1 MITCSSNAAARD
13 SLLQEL
19 APDLTP
25 LLDILFILLVFFMLS
40 ARVALQS
47 LDITLPSSVA
57 GSLSPLNQSAHILLE
72 IQEQA
77 YVLDGEK
84 ISDFRQLET
93 AISGL
98 TLARPSDEIIIAGD
112 RRISIARL
120 LKVLA
125 YLRSQGIEAANILM
139 EEEAP

>member
-1 MITCSSNAAARD
+1 MITCVSNTAARD

-40 ARVALQS
+40 AGVALQS

-57 GSLSPLNQSAHILLE
+57 DSLSPLNQSAHILLE
-72 IQEQA
+72 IKEQA

-84 ISDFRQLET
+84 INDFRQLET

-112 RRISIARL
+112 RRLSIDRL
-120 LKVLA
+120 LKVLT

-139 EEEAP
+139 EEETP

>member
-1 MITCSSNAAARD
+1 MITCVSNTAARD

-40 ARVALQS
+40 AGVALQS

-84 ISDFRQLET
+84 IDDFRQLET

-98 TLARPSDEIIIAGD
+98 TLARPGDEIIIAGD

-120 LKVLA
+120 LDVLT

-139 EEEAP
+139 EEETP

>member
-57 GSLSPLNQSAHILLE
+57 GSLSPINQSAHILLE